1 MRANKQKIARMAC
14 AYSDSLRPVGS
25 TISPSYLDLDAE

>member
-14 AYSDSLRPVGS
+14 SYNNLFSGS
-25 TISPSYLDLDAE
+25 FNLTSTPHCLSI